1 MDKLTGLS
9 IILLGVIITVLSSDI
24 DNYRDSFAQ
33 LPIENHT
40 STGQNKWSTYFEG
53 NKDYQLCGLSGCND
67 AVHIAY
73 ESPTTLTIYSKNII
87 ALSKAVDEIKKDGYK
102 IEGVISPT
110 VVDTSPSIIMGK

>member
-9 IILLGVIITVLSSDI
+9 IILLGVIITVLSSDM
-24 DNYRDSFAQ
+24 DNHRDSYAQ

-73 ESPTTLTIYSKNII
+73 ESLPL
-87 ALSKAVDEIKKDGYK
+87 
-102 IEGVISPT
+102 
-110 VVDTSPSIIMGK
+110 